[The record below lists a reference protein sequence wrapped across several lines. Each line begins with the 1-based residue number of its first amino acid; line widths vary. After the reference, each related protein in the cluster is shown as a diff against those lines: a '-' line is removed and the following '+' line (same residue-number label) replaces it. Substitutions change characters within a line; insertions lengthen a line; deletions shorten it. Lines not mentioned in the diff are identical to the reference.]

1 MNYMGLC
8 MKLQEKGGRVC
19 YKLTVS
25 KLIKRADLLSEGV
38 RCGLDMR
45 KPGWDILRISHSG
58 FRLKRRSS
66 AAITTNL
73 HALCYIPHE
82 GT

>member
-8 MKLQEKGGRVC
+8 MKLQEKEGRVC

-38 RCGLDMR
+38 RCGLDM
-45 KPGWDILRISHSG
+45 KLGWIGHTERISY
-58 FRLKRRSS
+58 S
-66 AAITTNL
+66 AQ
-73 HALCYIPHE
+73 
-82 GT
+82 